1 MADFFLL
8 SIMASTQNL
17 LQIFS
22 SIDLTSLES
31 TDHGS
36 NIGLLLKKANTKIE
50 SRHVAAV
57 CVYPNL
63 GDFVKSNIETSIK
76 TAVVGGYFPSG
87 QTLTEA
93 KVEELKL
100 IEKTTVD
107 EVDIVINRGALLAG
121 DYDYVRNELRA
132 MRQAV
137 PSKILKI
144 ILETGELK
152 SADQIRLASE
162 IAIECGADFIKTS
175 TGKSSIGA
183 TPEAAE
189 IMCEVIKN
197 HFAKTGKKIGFKP
210 SGGIRTIEQA
220 ITYLEIVKRVNGAN
234 WIQPELF
241 RIGAS
246 TLYDAVISEL
256 GHGNNA

>member
-1 MADFFLL
+1 MAL
-8 SIMASTQNL
+8 TQNL

-31 TDHGS
+31 TDHDS
-36 NIGLLLKKANTKIE
+36 SLELLLKKANTRIE
-50 SRHVAAV
+50 NRHVAAV

-87 QTLTEA
+87 QTLTQA

-107 EVDIVINRGALLAG
+107 EVDIVINRGAFLAG
-121 DYDYVRNELRA
+121 DYDYVKNELLA
-132 MRQAV
+132 MRQAI
-137 PSKILKI
+137 PSKTLKV

-152 SADQIRLASE
+152 TADQIRLASE
-162 IAIECGADFIKTS
+162 IAIQCGADFIKTS
-175 TGKSSIGA
+175 TGKSAVGA

-189 IMCEVIKN
+189 IMCDVIKI
-197 HFAKTGKKIGFKP
+197 HFAKNGKKIGFKP

-220 ITYLEIVKRVNGAN
+220 LTYLEIVKRINGEN
-234 WIQPELF
+234 WIHPELF

-246 TLYDAVISEL
+246 TLYDAVIAEL

>member
-1 MADFFLL
+1 
-8 SIMASTQNL
+8 MASTQNL

-31 TDHGS
+31 TDHG
-36 NIGLLLKKANTKIE
+36 NTLDLLLKKANTKIDN
-50 SRHVAAV
+50 RHVAAV
-57 CVYPNL
+57 CVYSNL
-63 GDFVKSNIETSIK
+63 GDFVKRNLNQSIK
-76 TAVVGGYFPSG
+76 TAVVGGCFPSG

-100 IEKTTVD
+100 IEVTNVD
-107 EVDIVINRGALLAG
+107 EVDIVINRGAFLAG
-121 DYDYVRNELRA
+121 DYDYVRNELLA
-132 MRQAV
+132 MRKAV

-152 SADQIRLASE
+152 NSDQIRKASE

-175 TGKSSIGA
+175 TGKSATGA

-197 HFAKTGKKIGFKP
+197 HFTKTGKKIGFKP

-220 ITYLEIVKRVNGAN
+220 LTYLEIVKRVNGEN

-246 TLYDAVISEL
+246 TLYDVVVAEL

>member
-1 MADFFLL
+1 
-8 SIMASTQNL
+8 MASTQNL

-36 NIGLLLKKANTKIE
+36 TLELIIKKANTAIDN
-50 SRHVAAV
+50 RHVAAV

-63 GDFVKSNIETSIK
+63 GDFVKSKLKPTIK
-76 TAVVGGYFPSG
+76 TAVVGGCFPSG

-93 KVEELKL
+93 KVAELKL
-100 IEKTTVD
+100 IEKTSAD
-107 EVDIVINRGALLAG
+107 EVDIVINRGAFLAG
-121 DYDYVRNELRA
+121 DYDYVRNELQA

-152 SADQIRLASE
+152 NADQIRLASE
-162 IAIECGADFIKTS
+162 IAIACGADFIKTS
-175 TGKSSIGA
+175 TGKCAVGA

-197 HFAKTGKKIGFKP
+197 HFEKTGKKIGFKP

-220 ITYLEIVKRVNGAN
+220 LAYLEIIERINGSD

-246 TLYDAVISEL
+246 SLYDAVVAEL

>member
-1 MADFFLL
+1 MD
-8 SIMASTQNL
+8 STQNL
-17 LQIFS
+17 LRIFS

-31 TDHGS
+31 TDHFGALES
-36 NIGLLLKKANTKIE
+36 LLKKANAVIDTH
-50 SRHVAAV
+50 HVAAV

-63 GDFVKSNIETSIK
+63 GDFVKHNLNPSIK

-93 KVEELKL
+93 KVSELKL
-100 IEKTTVD
+100 IEKTAVD
-107 EVDIVINRGALLAG
+107 EVDIVINRGAFLAG
-121 DYDYVRNELRA
+121 DYDYVRNELLA
-132 MRQAV
+132 MRHAV
-137 PSKILKI
+137 PSKTLKV

-152 SADQIRLASE
+152 STDQIRLASE

-175 TGKSSIGA
+175 TGKSAVGA

-197 HFAKTGKKIGFKP
+197 YFSKTGKKIGFKP

-220 ITYLEIVKRVNGAN
+220 LVYLEIVERINGEE
-234 WIQPELF
+234 WLQSGLF

-246 TLYDAVISEL
+246 ALYDAVVAKL